1 MSDYGRQ
8 RVQRVQG
15 LRRSNATVPVPG
27 KRWEPTTATEA
38 ADESDV
44 NEELTRRGN
53 EV

>member
-1 MSDYGRQ
+1 MSAYGRE

-27 KRWEPTTATEA
+27 KRWEPTTSTEA

-44 NEELTRRGN
+44 NLPLTPSDPEE
-53 EV
+53 